1 MNSWAN
7 FKPDAFQLLVRRR
20 CHQQLVNI
28 VSLPRI
34 FEMAAPNPG
43 PLCAVGPARDS
54 AAQTGA
60 FSHASWTIADNLD
73 FDAVQSVPG
82 HILDIIKID
91 CAHTVCRDPSMF
103 PAVADVSGVTPA
115 APQTMPRAGLL
126 YIHIVCSAAPG
137 VFQRV

>member
-1 MNSWAN
+1 MNGWAN

-20 CHQQLVNI
+20 CHQQLVNN

-43 PLCAVGPARDS
+43 PLCAVGSAKDL

-60 FSHASWTIADNLD
+60 FSHASWAIADNLD

-82 HILDIIKID
+82 HIERHLISSSLIVLIPF
-91 CAHTVCRDPSMF
+91 V
-103 PAVADVSGVTPA
+103 VTPA
-115 APQTMPRAGLL
+115 CVPPSQMFQVSRPLHHRLCLVRGSST
-126 YIHIVCSAAPG
+126 YI
-137 VFQRV
+137 